1 MPKSAFGVDSAEC
14 QKAFKA
20 LIYRFRLLYLNYKTM
35 YNQNP
40 EIPVVL
46 EDIPESEQQALL
58 EKLAQWIVRRSLTA
72 PAIMFLETGKPL
84 NFLGSQLLI
93 AFSPF
98 VQAFFK
104 GDQYHKIALILEKD
118 ENVELLIQLIEKSE
132 G

>member
-1 MPKSAFGVDSAEC
+1 M
-14 QKAFKA
+14 
-20 LIYRFRLLYLNYKTM
+20 LNP
-35 YNQNP
+35 NP

-46 EDIPESEQQALL
+46 DDIPEDEQHALL
-58 EKLAQWIVRRSLTA
+58 EKLAQWIVRRNLTT
-72 PAIMFLETGKPL
+72 PAILFLETGKPL

-104 GDQYHKIALILEKD
+104 GDRYHKIALILEKD
-118 ENVELLIQLIEKSE
+118 ENVELLLQLIEQTE

>member
-1 MPKSAFGVDSAEC
+1 MDNP
-14 QKAFKA
+14 
-20 LIYRFRLLYLNYKTM
+20 
-35 YNQNP
+35 NQ

-46 EDIPESEQQALL
+46 DEIPEDEQHALL
-58 EKLAQWIVRRSLTA
+58 EKLATWIVRRNLVA
-72 PAIMFLETGKPL
+72 PAIIFLETGKPL

-104 GDQYHKIALILEKD
+104 GDKYQKIALILEKD
-118 ENVELLIQLIEKSE
+118 ENVELLIQMIEQAE

>member
-1 MPKSAFGVDSAEC
+1 MFNS
-14 QKAFKA
+14 
-20 LIYRFRLLYLNYKTM
+20 
-35 YNQNP
+35 NP

-46 EDIPESEQQALL
+46 DEIPESEQHALL

-72 PAIMFLETGKPL
+72 PAIIFLETGKPL

-98 VQAFFK
+98 VQAFFR

-118 ENVELLIQLIEKSE
+118 ENVELLIQLIEKSK